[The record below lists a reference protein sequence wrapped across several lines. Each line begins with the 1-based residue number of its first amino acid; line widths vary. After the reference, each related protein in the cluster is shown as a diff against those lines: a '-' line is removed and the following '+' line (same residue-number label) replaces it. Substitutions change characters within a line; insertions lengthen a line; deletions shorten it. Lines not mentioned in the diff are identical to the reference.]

1 MSDSPADIELE
12 VRQLRERVRLLEALL
27 RHSRDLLFCVD
38 AHGRIQS
45 LNDAAERAIG
55 YSEHELVGR
64 PFDDLI
70 APASLA
76 NATQFPAALTTR
88 SGVRIPV
95 EIRRERRIV
104 VATDLGERK
113 ALEENARQAQRMETL
128 GLLAGGIAHDFNN
141 LLTGILGHA
150 YLMQT
155 DPGVSKDHIE
165 ALEVIIRSSER
176 AAQLTTQLLGF
187 ARGKKTHLAPVD
199 LHHIIQDIAKLLR
212 RTIDKKVRITTDLT
226 ATECHVVGDASQM
239 YQVLLNLCLNAR
251 DAMPDGGEI
260 GIVTKNAG
268 RSIVISVSD
277 TGTGIPEDIRDHI
290 FEAFFTT
297 KGSERGTG
305 MGLATVKAIVR
316 NHGGAIN
323 LETEVDE
330 GAVFHITL
338 PVSAPAQSPVTR
350 VALHSHRAS
359 GTILVIEDEAC
370 VRHVL
375 EQMLRGFG
383 YDVVCSKDVIWGIE
397 YFREHATQIDLV
409 ILDLVMPALNGIEC
423 LEMMRAMAPEVKV
436 VLTSGSG
443 NGEVPGVE
451 YLPKPYQ
458 PEQLAEVVRRALH
471 AHVAAAS
478 AD

>member
-1 MSDSPADIELE
+1 M
-12 VRQLRERVRLLEALL
+12 
-27 RHSRDLLFCVD
+27 
-38 AHGRIQS
+38 
-45 LNDAAERAIG
+45 
-55 YSEHELVGR
+55 
-64 PFDDLI
+64 
-70 APASLA
+70 
-76 NATQFPAALTTR
+76 
-88 SGVRIPV
+88 
-95 EIRRERRIV
+95 
-104 VATDLGERK
+104 DLGERQ
-113 ALEENARQAQRMETL
+113 ALEEHARQAQRMETL

-155 DPGVSKDHIE
+155 DPSVSKDHIE
-165 ALEVIIRSSER
+165 GLEVIIKSSER

-199 LHHIIQDIAKLLR
+199 LHHIIQEIAKLLR
-212 RTIDKKVRITTDLT
+212 RTIDKKVRIFTDLT

-251 DAMPDGGEI
+251 DAMPEGGEI
-260 GIVTKNAG
+260 RIATKNAG
-268 RSIVISVSD
+268 HSIVVSVSD

-316 NHGGAIN
+316 NHGGAIS

-338 PVSAPAQSPVTR
+338 PVSAPTQFLPTR
-350 VALHSHRAS
+350 VALHPQKDS

-370 VRHVL
+370 VRQVL

-397 YFREHATQIDLV
+397 YFREHAAEIDLV
-409 ILDLVMPALNGIEC
+409 ILDLVMPALNGMEC
-423 LEMMRAMAPEVKV
+423 LEMIRTMAPEVKV

-443 NGEVPGVE
+443 HGEVPGVE

-458 PEQLAEVVRRALH
+458 PEQLGEVVRRALR
-471 AHVAAAS
+471 APVTAGS
-478 AD
+478 PD